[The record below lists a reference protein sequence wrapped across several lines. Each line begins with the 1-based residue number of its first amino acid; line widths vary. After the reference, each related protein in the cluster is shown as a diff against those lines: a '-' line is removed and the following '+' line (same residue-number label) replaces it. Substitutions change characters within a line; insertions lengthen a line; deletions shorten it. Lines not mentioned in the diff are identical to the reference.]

1 MTRMTGRDGTPIIGI
16 AGWKKSGKTT
26 LTVRL
31 VAEFVRRG
39 FRVATVKHAHHD
51 FQIDDAET
59 DSARHRRAG
68 SGQVAIVSRKRWAV
82 VTERPDAREPD
93 FADVIGWLDPCDL
106 IVVEGYKSAPIPK
119 IEARRRAIAVEIVE
133 PPARL
138 RSRILEAA
146 AASARTPTQ
155 SPASARI
162 IHLPRERVLRWSFG
176 SLAAGFPKAAVAAL
190 ALAVLGLGSW
200 NVYLTTQLSRE
211 QAQVASGTL
220 TGRGEMSGV
229 QATVLDFKAHSLAV
243 VSFSKMPAPPAGK
256 VYELWLIPAS
266 GAAEGVAVF
275 QPDIDGS
282 KTVVVSRDLSH
293 YKLMAVTVENGPSG
307 ALAPTQ
313 EPGII
318 GRAV

>member
-16 AGWKKSGKTT
+16 AGWKKSVKTT

-119 IEARRRAIAVEIVE
+119 IEARRRASVTHTPMAEADPLIIAIAADHPVGGERIPVFSLDDVEAIADLIVAAVG
-133 PPARL
+133 PLGPAR
-138 RSRILEAA
+138 
-146 AASARTPTQ
+146 
-155 SPASARI
+155 
-162 IHLPRERVLRWSFG
+162 
-176 SLAAGFPKAAVAAL
+176 K
-190 ALAVLGLGSW
+190 
-200 NVYLTTQLSRE
+200 
-211 QAQVASGTL
+211 
-220 TGRGEMSGV
+220 TG
-229 QATVLDFKAHSLAV
+229 
-243 VSFSKMPAPPAGK
+243 PPF
-256 VYELWLIPAS
+256 E
-266 GAAEGVAVF
+266 
-275 QPDIDGS
+275 
-282 KTVVVSRDLSH
+282 
-293 YKLMAVTVENGPSG
+293 
-307 ALAPTQ
+307 
-313 EPGII
+313 
-318 GRAV
+318 